1 MSKRWQKPSCFFFCC
16 SWPIGSDPET
26 DYSVEKNKTLV
37 HCWAMERLS
46 CWSPLKKKSVK
57 ASEKITVESHVV
69 QYGLIVKKHSRNN
82 CILKVAKEK
91 VILNGFHAHASIMLI
106 ADICGNFLTRRF
118 MSTFKTWCFFC
129 PLMLSS
135 EILPFPYIFL
145 MINFRWQ
152 LF

>member
-1 MSKRWQKPSCFFFCC
+1 MAKALLLFLLLLLTNWEWPWNWLFCREEQDF
-16 SWPIGSDPET
+16 GSLL
-26 DYSVEKNKTLV
+26 SHGKTVMLV
-37 HCWAMERLS
+37 S
-46 CWSPLKKKSVK
+46 IKKKKSVK

-118 MSTFKTWCFFC
+118 MSTFKTWCFIC